1 MSIYYVVLES
11 EKMKSWFRVLS
22 ICRGYDKCK
31 TPQSMCPYIECVWNH
46 SMRQH
51 TIPTLN
57 NASHV
62 SESKISSKVNGAI
75 LNNLIY
81 TRSSLHDPF
90 SGISSTMCLNFLLCR
105 KPVLFPH
112 NQTIQIWSRLPYI
125 FSCENLKSIGPHLL
139 GQLDIWTRPLL
150 RGGGGTTENFSF
162 FCCMWILVM
171 PQTFDSWKLC
181 LNTSRGLQM
190 NYS

>member
-31 TPQSMCPYIECVWNH
+31 TPQSMCPYIECVWIILWGNILFLLKT
-46 SMRQH
+46 MLVMCRNPKFQ
-51 TIPTLN
+51 L
-57 NASHV
+57 
-62 SESKISSKVNGAI
+62 SKVNGAI

-150 RGGGGTTENFSF
+150 RGGGGGDYGKLFNFLLHVNFSHATNI
-162 FCCMWILVM
+162 W
-171 PQTFDSWKLC
+171 
-181 LNTSRGLQM
+181 
-190 NYS
+190 